1 MQQLNENY
9 SNSNSIAMLGTANPS
24 EMGKI
29 FSYNG
34 NKVTMRMQE
43 GVVYVNLTEFAKPF
57 PSKNLTQII
66 NSQEI
71 KEYISALSELQNYSS
86 ADLLIVR
93 KGGNISHQGTWAH
106 QKVALRVAQ
115 KLSPEFA
122 VWVDTKIEELLTT
135 GHCSVQQQY
144 QIPQSFGEALM
155 LAAQQQIQIEAQQKQ
170 LMQKEEEI
178 TELKAENVE
187 LQKQSE
193 YTRVILQ
200 SKQTVL
206 VTQIAQDYGMS
217 ARKFNLLLRDLGI
230 QHKVRNQ
237 WILYVKY
244 LNKGYVH
251 STTHNYTHTNGSP
264 DVSLNTEWTQ
274 KGRLFLYEEL
284 KKHSFLPLIEREMTN

>member
-1 MQQLNENY
+1 
-9 SNSNSIAMLGTANPS
+9 MLGTVQSSDMDYITSLQISELTGKQHAHIMRDIRNLLEQGVAKSNFGLGSYTDAN
-24 EMGKI
+24 
-29 FSYNG
+29 N
-34 NKVTMRMQE
+34 QE
-43 GVVYVNLTEFAKPF
+43 RPCYHLTKKGCLILASGYDAVLREK
-57 PSKNLTQII
+57 II
-66 NSQEI
+66 N
-71 KEYISALSELQNYSS
+71 
-86 ADLLIVR
+86 R
-93 KGGNISHQGTWAH
+93 W
-106 QKVALRVAQ
+106 
-115 KLSPEFA
+115 
-122 VWVDTKIEELLTT
+122 EELENKRKE
-135 GHCSVQQQY
+135 SF

-155 LAAQQQIQIEAQQKQ
+155 LAAQQQIQIEEQQKQ
-170 LMQKEEEI
+170 ITQKEEEI

-237 WILYVKY
+237 WILYGKY

-284 KKHSFLPLIEREMTN
+284 KKHSVLPLIEREIAN

>member
-1 MQQLNENY
+1 MRQPNESYLNGNNSTVQITLAHDTSEVQVFNSPLFGDIRVITDEMGNPLFCASDVCNQLGY
-9 SNSNSIAMLGTANPS
+9 SNGRKAVQDHVDSEDVTKRDTLTKRGTQS
-24 EMGKI
+24 M
-29 FSYNG
+29 
-34 NKVTMRMQE
+34 T
-43 GVVYVNLTEFAKPF
+43 YVNESGLYALILSSKLPNAK
-57 PSKNLTQII
+57 SYKNWVTKDVLPTIRKTG
-66 NSQEI
+66 S
-71 KEYISALSELQNYSS
+71 YS
-86 ADLLIVR
+86 I
-93 KGGNISHQGTWAH
+93 
-106 QKVALRVAQ
+106 
-115 KLSPEFA
+115 
-122 VWVDTKIEELLTT
+122 
-135 GHCSVQQQY
+135 QQQFPV
-144 QIPQSFGEALM
+144 PQSFGEALM

-178 TELKAENVE
+178 IELKAENVE

-237 WILYVKY
+237 WILYGKY

-284 KKHSFLPLIEREMTN
+284 KKHSFIPLIEREMTN

>member
-1 MQQLNENY
+1 MRHLNENY
-9 SNSNSIAMLGTANPS
+9 SNSNNIAVLGTVSPS

-34 NKVTMRMQE
+34 KNVTMRVRK
-43 GVVYVNLTEFAKPF
+43 GVVYVNLTEVAKAF
-57 PSKNLTQII
+57 PDKNLTHII

-71 KEYISALSELQNYSS
+71 SDYCEKFSKLQFCSL
-86 ADLLIVR
+86 ADLLIITR
-93 KGGNISHQGTWAH
+93 GGNNPGTWAH
-106 QKVALRVAQ
+106 QRVALRVAQ
-115 KLSPEFA
+115 KLSTEFSI
-122 VWVDTKIEELLTT
+122 WVDERIEELLTT
-135 GHCSVQQQY
+135 GHSSIQQQY
-144 QIPQSFGEALM
+144 PVPQSFGEALM
-155 LAAQQQIQIEAQQKQ
+155 LAAQQQMQIEEQQKRIE
-170 LMQKEEEI
+170 QKQEEI

-217 ARKFNLLLRDLGI
+217 ARRFNALLRDLGI

-237 WILYVKY
+237 WILYGKY

-251 STTHNYTHTNGSP
+251 SATHNYTHTNGIP

-284 KKHSFLPLIEREMTN
+284 KKHGVMPLIERGKAN